1 MKKIGILGGLGP
13 ESTIAYYEYIT
24 REYYRRYG
32 NYAYPE
38 IIIYSLSFQEFIG
51 AGYESF
57 EKIKTAIEN
66 LHKAGADFV
75 IAACNS
81 IHIVYEEVSKN
92 IPIPWLSIIDATA
105 EKIKKNDINKVGLL
119 GTIFTMGKGFYE
131 KGLNRHL
138 IETIV
143 PSADDQKKINNIIYK
158 ELVLNELRDESRCII
173 LKIIEKLNR
182 KGAQGIVMG
191 CTELPFLIKQ
201 EDVNINIF
209 NTTII
214 HAQKAL
220 DFALEEESN
229 KRRDCFTFGSQ

>member
-24 REYYRRYG
+24 REYYRRYS

-38 IIIYSLSFQEFIG
+38 IIIYSLSFQEFIDV
-51 AGYESF
+51 GYQAT
-57 EKIKTAIEN
+57 EKVKRAIEK

-105 EKIKKNDINKVGLL
+105 EEIKKGDINKVGLL
-119 GTIFTMGKGFYE
+119 GTIFTMGKSFYE
-131 KGLNRHL
+131 KGLSQHC

-143 PSADDQKKINNIIYK
+143 PSTDDQKKINNIIYK
-158 ELVLNELRDESRCII
+158 ELVLNELRDESRCMI
-173 LKIIEKLNR
+173 LKIIEKLKR
-182 KGAQGIVMG
+182 KGAQGIVLG

-201 EDVNINIF
+201 EDVSIKIF
-209 NTTII
+209 NTTTI

-220 DFALEEESN
+220 DFALKKNRKVHSI
-229 KRRDCFTFGSQ
+229 

>member
-24 REYYRRYG
+24 CEYYRRYG

-38 IIIYSLSFQEFIG
+38 IIIYSLSFQEIID
-51 AGYESF
+51 AGYEAA

-66 LHKAGADFV
+66 LYRAGADFV
-75 IAACNS
+75 IATCNS

-92 IPIPWLSIIDATA
+92 IPIPWISIIDVTA
-105 EKIKKNDINKVGLL
+105 EEIKKNDINKVGLL

-131 KGLNRHL
+131 KGLSQHR
-138 IETIV
+138 IETII
-143 PSADDQKKINNIIYK
+143 PSTDDQKKINNIIYK

-173 LKIIEKLNR
+173 LEIIEKLNR
-182 KGAQGIVMG
+182 KGVQGIVMG
-191 CTELPFLIKQ
+191 CTELPFLIKH
-201 EDVNINIF
+201 EDVNIKIF

-220 DFALEEESN
+220 DFALEEKSKKYTEAHSP
-229 KRRDCFTFGSQ
+229 

>member
-13 ESTIAYYEYIT
+13 ESTMAYYEYIT
-24 REYYRRYG
+24 REYYKKYN

-38 IIIYSLSFQEFIG
+38 IIIYSLNFKEFID
-51 AGYESF
+51 ARYEAA
-57 EKIKTAIEN
+57 EKIKAAIKN
-66 LHKAGADFV
+66 LHRAGADFV

-92 IPIPWLSIIDATA
+92 ISIPWISIIDATA
-105 EKIKKNDINKVGLL
+105 EEIKKSDMNKVGLL

-131 KGLNRHL
+131 KGLSQHC

-143 PSADDQKKINNIIYK
+143 PSTDDQKKINNIIYK
-158 ELVLNELRDESRCII
+158 ELVLNELRDESRCMI
-173 LKIIEKLNR
+173 LKIIEKLKR
-182 KGAQGIVMG
+182 KGAQGIVLG

-201 EDVNINIF
+201 EDVSIKIF
-209 NTTII
+209 NTTTI

-220 DFALEEESN
+220 DFAFKE
-229 KRRDCFTFGSQ
+229 K

>member
-13 ESTIAYYEYIT
+13 ESTMAYYEYIT
-24 REYYRRYG
+24 REYYKKYN

-38 IIIYSLSFQEFIG
+38 IIIYSLNFKEFID
-51 AGYESF
+51 ARYEAA
-57 EKIKTAIEN
+57 EKIKAAIKN
-66 LHKAGADFV
+66 LHRAGADFV

-81 IHIVYEEVSKN
+81 IHIVYEEVSKS

-105 EKIKKNDINKVGLL
+105 EEIKKNDINKIGLL

-131 KGLNRHL
+131 KGLSQHN

-158 ELVLNELRDESRCII
+158 ELVLNELRGESRCII

-182 KGAQGIVMG
+182 KGAQGIVLG

-201 EDVNINIF
+201 EDVNIKIF

-220 DFALEEESN
+220 DFAFEEKLIKNRKVYS
-229 KRRDCFTFGSQ
+229 S

>member
-13 ESTIAYYEYIT
+13 ESTMAYYEYIT
-24 REYYRRYG
+24 REYYKKYN

-38 IIIYSLSFQEFIG
+38 IIIYSLNFKEFID
-51 AGYESF
+51 ARYEAA
-57 EKIKTAIEN
+57 EKIKAAIKN
-66 LHKAGADFV
+66 LHRAGADFV

-92 IPIPWLSIIDATA
+92 IPISWLSIIDVTA
-105 EKIKKNDINKVGLL
+105 EEIKKNDINKVGLL

-131 KGLNRHL
+131 KGLSQHC

-143 PSADDQKKINNIIYK
+143 PSTDDQKKINNIIYK
-158 ELVLNELRDESRCII
+158 ELVLNELRDESRCMI
-173 LKIIEKLNR
+173 LKIIEKLKR
-182 KGAQGIVMG
+182 KGAQGIVLG

-201 EDVNINIF
+201 EDVSIKIF
-209 NTTII
+209 NTTTI

-220 DFALEEESN
+220 DFALEKN
-229 KRRDCFTFGSQ
+229 

>member
-13 ESTIAYYEYIT
+13 ESTMAYYEYIT
-24 REYYRRYG
+24 REYYKKYN

-38 IIIYSLSFQEFIG
+38 IIIYSLNFKEFID
-51 AGYESF
+51 ARYEAA
-57 EKIKTAIEN
+57 EKIKAAIKN
-66 LHKAGADFV
+66 LHRAGADFV

-92 IPIPWLSIIDATA
+92 ISIPWISIIDATA
-105 EKIKKNDINKVGLL
+105 EEIKKGDMNKVGLL
-119 GTIFTMGKGFYE
+119 GTIFTMSKGFYK
-131 KGLNRHL
+131 KGLSQHC

-143 PSADDQKKINNIIYK
+143 PSTDDQKKINNIIYK
-158 ELVLNELRDESRCII
+158 ELVLNELRDESRCMI
-173 LKIIEKLNR
+173 LKIIEKLKR
-182 KGAQGIVMG
+182 KGAQGIVLG

-201 EDVNINIF
+201 EDVNIKIF

-220 DFALEEESN
+220 DFALKKNRKVHSI
-229 KRRDCFTFGSQ
+229 